1 MRGFGFCRLER
12 VSRVPTWD
20 ACVGV
25 PTSAGIPGVSK
36 FRLKP
41 GLQRGFTLV
50 ELLVVIAIIG
60 VLVALLLPAI
70 QSTREAARRTQCKNN
85 MRQLGLAV
93 LNYETAKKVLPPAY
107 HLNNG
112 QIGNHSLFA
121 FLLPYIEQTAL
132 AGQWDMR
139 KNWSF
144 NDGTPSSNFQLQAN
158 TDMSTLKCP
167 TVPDAGSRR
176 KHNTCD
182 YSVCIKFVE
191 STKTQLINA
200 GRIRDRGELNPLRGV
215 YSPGDNDNANN
226 AVIASDNWYS
236 MLGMRWYRVAPNA
249 RPTYNPVKIS
259 HVVDGTSNTFMLFEQ
274 AGVPDYY
281 DQYRNV
287 DHEKR
292 AQGDSWADH
301 EIFFDVGHNLAQCGY
316 KLFNCHNGDEIYG
329 FHGNGAMFVMG
340 DSAVRLVQD
349 DIDSDVFTS
358 LFTREGA
365 DISQL
370 DGI

>member
-1 MRGFGFCRLER
+1 
-12 VSRVPTWD
+12 
-20 ACVGV
+20 
-25 PTSAGIPGVSK
+25 
-36 FRLKP
+36 
-41 GLQRGFTLV
+41 
-50 ELLVVIAIIG
+50 
-60 VLVALLLPAI
+60 LVALLLPAI
-70 QSTREAARRTQCKNN
+70 QSAREAARRTQCKNN

-132 AGQWDMR
+132 AGQWDM
-139 KNWSF
+139 KVDWSKS
-144 NDGTPSSNFQLQAN
+144 PNFQLQAN
-158 TDMSTLKCP
+158 TDFSTFKCP
-167 TVPDAGSRR
+167 TVPDGGNKRL
-176 KHNTCD
+176 HNACD

-191 STKTQLINA
+191 KTLKDLINA
-200 GRIRDRGELNPLRGV
+200 KPPRIRDRGELHPMRGV

-226 AVIASDNWYS
+226 AQINSDNWYS
-236 MLGMRWYRVAPNA
+236 MLGMRWYRPAPSA

-274 AGVPDYY
+274 AGAPDYY

-287 DHEKR
+287 SVNPNQQ

-301 EIFFDVGHNLAQCGY
+301 EIFFDVGHNIAQCNY

-329 FHGNGAMFVMG
+329 FHGNGAMFTMG
-340 DSAVRLVQD
+340 DSAVRLIFD

-358 LFTREGA
+358 LFTREGGDMA
-365 DISQL
+365 DLS
-370 DGI
+370 GI

>member
-1 MRGFGFCRLER
+1 MNGFNVRQGFFTHRRTPVLT
-12 VSRVPTWD
+12 SRQSMAT
-20 ACVGV
+20 
-25 PTSAGIPGVSK
+25 
-36 FRLKP
+36 L
-41 GLQRGFTLV
+41 RGFTLV

-70 QSTREAARRTQCKNN
+70 QSAREAARRTQCKNN

-93 LNYETAKKVLPPAY
+93 LNYETTNKVLPPAY
-107 HLNNG
+107 HRNNG
-112 QIGNHSLFA
+112 KMGDHSLFA

-132 AGQWDMR
+132 AGQWDMQ
-139 KNWSF
+139 KNWHH
-144 NDGTPSSNFQLQAN
+144 NDYTQSCNFALQAN
-158 TDMSTLKCP
+158 TDMSVFKCP

-182 YSVCIKFVE
+182 YSVCIRFVE
-191 STKTQLINA
+191 NTKRLLINA

-215 YSPGDNDNANN
+215 YSPGDNDNVNN
-226 AVIASDNWYS
+226 AVINTDNWYS
-236 MLGMRWYRVAPNA
+236 MLGISWYRRVSGGT
-249 RPTYNPVKIS
+249 PTYNPVRIS
-259 HVVDGTSNTFMLFEQ
+259 QVTDGTSNTFMLFEQ

-281 DQYRNV
+281 DQHRNV
-287 DHEKR
+287 DHEKK

-329 FHGNGAMFVMG
+329 FHGNGAMFTMG
-340 DSAVRLVQD
+340 DSAVRLIFD

-358 LFTREGA
+358 LFTREG
-365 DISQL
+365 DDMVDL
-370 DGI
+370 TGI